1 MQLDKLEKYANKLK
15 IDYKSFDSTSSAF
28 QKALKDSSENDTI
41 LVTGSNYLFS
51 EINLENN

>member
-15 IDYKSFDSTSSAF
+15 IDYKSFDSTYSAF
-28 QKALKDSSENDTI
+28 QKAFKDSSKNDTI